1 MAIILHLVRRLDDRP
16 KSQPVAG
23 VSLRAHRGTADIEPW
38 LALRQRAFAEQAL
51 PVRPWTASDFHREFT
66 SRDGWRPEWM
76 WIAMADVEPPEA
88 LDFIGT
94 ASLLVRPT
102 VAGPRAALHWLAVDS
117 RWRNRGLG
125 RMLVTAAEQAAW
137 DAGHR
142 EMHAE
147 THALWGDAVR
157 LYQALGYR
165 TTPR

>member
-1 MAIILHLVRRLDDRP
+1 MVIILHLVRRLDDRP
-16 KSQPVAG
+16 ESHPVAG
-23 VSLRAHRGTADIEPW
+23 VSLRAYRGTEDIEPW
-38 LALRQRAFAEQAL
+38 LALRQRAFADQAM
-51 PVRPWTASDFHREFT
+51 PVRLWTASDFHREFT

-88 LDFIGT
+88 FIGT
-94 ASLLVRPT
+94 AS
-102 VAGPRAALHWLAVDS
+102 RAALHWLAVDP

-125 RMLVTAAEQAAW
+125 RRLVTVAEQAAW

-142 EMHAE
+142 VVHAE

-165 TTPR
+165 TRPG